1 MRCGI
6 INQMA
11 DKKIF
16 VSVIGESHASP
27 EIAKLAEEVGEEIA
41 KAGAV
46 LVCGGL
52 KGVMEHAAKGAKS
65 AGGTTIGILPGSK
78 REEANPYI
86 DYPIITGIGY
96 ARNKLVVKTGH
107 VVIAV
112 GGSHGTLSEIAFA
125 LGYEIPVVG
134 IKTWQFIHHSGQMD
148 KNIHYVNTPKEAAAL
163 AMKLAR
169 EAKPPEETREYRT

>member
-1 MRCGI
+1 ME
-6 INQMA
+6 

-16 VSVIGESHASP
+16 VAVVGESHASP
-27 EIAKLAEEVGEEIA
+27 EILKLAEAVGAEIA

-46 LVCGGL
+46 LVSGGL
-52 KGVMEHAAKGAKS
+52 KGVMEAASKGAKS

-78 REEANPYI
+78 REEANLYI

-112 GGSHGTLSEIAFA
+112 GGSYGTLSEVAFA

-134 IKTWQFIHHSGQMD
+134 LKTWQIIHHSGQLD
-148 KNIHYVNTPKEAAAL
+148 KKIHYANTPKEAVAL
-163 AMKLAR
+163 ALKLAR
-169 EAKPPEETREYRT
+169 EAKPPEEAREYKT

>member
-1 MRCGI
+1 MFI
-6 INQMA
+6 A
-11 DKKIF
+11 
-16 VSVIGESHASP
+16 VVGESHASP
-27 EIAKLAEEVGEEIA
+27 EIARLAEKVGEEIA

-52 KGVMEHAAKGAKS
+52 KGVMEAAAKGAKS

-78 REEANPYI
+78 REEANSYI
-86 DYPIITGIGY
+86 DYPIVTGIGY

-112 GGSHGTLSEIAFA
+112 GGHYGTLSEVAFA

-134 IKTWQFIHHSGQMD
+134 LNTWQIIHHSGQVD
-148 KNIHYVNTPKEAAAL
+148 KKIHYAKTPKEAVEL

>member
-1 MRCGI
+1 MT
-6 INQMA
+6 

-16 VSVIGESHASP
+16 ISVVGESQASP
-27 EIAKLAEEVGEEIA
+27 EIAKLAEQVGAEIA

-65 AGGTTIGILPGSK
+65 AQGITIGILPGSK

-107 VVIAV
+107 VVIAI
-112 GGSHGTLSEIAFA
+112 GGSYGTLSEIAFA

-134 IKTWQFIHHSGQMD
+134 LKTWHFTHHTGQLD
-148 KNIHYVNTPKEAAAL
+148 NKVHYANTPKEAVESAI
-163 AMKLAR
+163 KLAR
-169 EAKPPEETREYRT
+169 EAKPPLETREFQT

>member
-1 MRCGI
+1 M
-6 INQMA
+6 MA
-11 DKKIF
+11 KKIF
-16 VSVIGESHASP
+16 IAVVGESHASP
-27 EIAKLAEEVGEEIA
+27 EIAKLAEEVGVEIA
-41 KAGAV
+41 KAGAT

-52 KGVMEHAAKGAKS
+52 KGVMEAASKGAKS

-86 DYPIITGIGY
+86 DYPVITGIGY

-112 GGSHGTLSEIAFA
+112 GGSYGTLSEIAFA

-134 IKTWQFIHHSGQMD
+134 LKTWQFIHHGGTLDQ
-148 KNIHYVNTPKEAAAL
+148 KVHYVHTPQEAVET

-169 EAKPPEETREYRT
+169 EAKPPEEVREFRT

>member
-1 MRCGI
+1 MSE
-6 INQMA
+6 
-11 DKKIF
+11 KKIF
-16 VSVIGESHASP
+16 IAVVGESQTSSD
-27 EIAKLAEEVGEEIA
+27 IAKLAEEVGFEIA

-52 KGVMEHAAKGAKS
+52 KGVMEHACKGAKS
-65 AGGTTIGILPGSK
+65 AGGTTIGILPGSR
-78 REEANPYI
+78 REDANPYI

-112 GGSHGTLSEIAFA
+112 GGYYGTLSEVAFA

-134 IKTWQFIHHSGQMD
+134 LKTWQIIHHSGKLDD
-148 KNIHYVNTPKEAAAL
+148 KIHYANTPKEAVSLAL
-163 AMKLAR
+163 KLAR
-169 EAKPPEETREYRT
+169 EAKAPEEAREFKT

>member
-1 MRCGI
+1 
-6 INQMA
+6 MA

-16 VSVIGESHASP
+16 IAVVGESHASP
-27 EIAKLAEEVGEEIA
+27 EIAKLAEEVGAEIA

-52 KGVMEHAAKGAKS
+52 KGVMEAAGKGAKS
-65 AGGTTIGILPGSK
+65 AGGTTIGILPGSR
-78 REEANPYI
+78 REDANPYI

-96 ARNKLVVKTGH
+96 ARNKLVIKTGH

-112 GGSHGTLSEIAFA
+112 GGSYGTLSEIAFA
-125 LGYEIPVVG
+125 LGYKIPVVG
-134 IKTWQFIHHSGQMD
+134 LNTWQMIHHNGQMD
-148 KNIHYVNTPKEAAAL
+148 KEVHRVNTAKEAVVI

-169 EAKPPEETREYRT
+169 EAKPIEPPEFQK

>member
-1 MRCGI
+1 MV
-6 INQMA
+6 
-11 DKKIF
+11 DKKLFI
-16 VSVIGESHASP
+16 SVVGESHASP
-27 EIAKLAEEVGEEIA
+27 EIAKLAEEVGAEIA

-65 AGGTTIGILPGSK
+65 AGGTTIGIIPGSK
-78 REEANPYI
+78 REDANPYI

-96 ARNKLVVKTGH
+96 ARNKLVIKTGH

-112 GGSHGTLSEIAFA
+112 GGSYGTLSEIAFA
-125 LGYEIPVVG
+125 IGYEIPVVG
-134 IKTWQFIHHSGQMD
+134 LNTWQMIHHSGQMD
-148 KNIHYVNTPKEAAAL
+148 QKVHRVNTPKQAVDL

-169 EAKPPEETREYRT
+169 EAKTPEETREFRT

>member
-1 MRCGI
+1 
-6 INQMA
+6 MA

-16 VSVIGESHASP
+16 ISVVGESNVSP
-27 EIAKLAEEVGEEIA
+27 EIAKLSEEVGAEIA

-52 KGVMEHAAKGAKS
+52 KGVMEYACKGAKS
-65 AGGTTIGILPGSK
+65 QGGTTIGILPGSK
-78 REEANPYI
+78 REDANPYI

-96 ARNKLVVKTGH
+96 ARNKLVIKTGH

-112 GGSHGTLSEIAFA
+112 GGFYGTLSEIAFA

-134 IKTWQFIHHSGQMD
+134 LKTWQFIHHNGQMD
-148 KNIHYVNTPKEAAAL
+148 QKIHRAHTAKEAVEL
-163 AMKLAR
+163 AIKLAK
-169 EAKPPEETREYRT
+169 EAKPPEEQREFKT